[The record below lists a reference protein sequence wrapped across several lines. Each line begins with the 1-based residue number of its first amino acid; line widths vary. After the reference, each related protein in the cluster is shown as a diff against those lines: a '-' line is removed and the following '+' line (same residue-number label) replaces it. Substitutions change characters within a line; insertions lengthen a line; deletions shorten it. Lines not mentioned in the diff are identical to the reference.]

1 MTGWNNTNGVRL
13 MRCPT
18 LAQLPPPHQGKAGW
32 PWTEETPQLPDSMP
46 DGSPWPRISIVTP
59 SYNQGRFIEETIR
72 SELLQGYPN
81 LEYIII
87 DGGSTD
93 ESLEIIKAYAP
104 WLAYWVSE
112 PDKGQSHAINKGIT
126 RAGGDILGWLN
137 SDDTYEACVLKEVAE
152 SFSMHPEADV
162 ISGRCNLWYG
172 DRRDRL
178 MPASPLRTFEDF
190 LRVGSNWLQERLI
203 IQPEAFFRSR
213 AIRQT
218 RGLRE
223 DLHYGMDACLWMDM
237 VKAGCNFQSVDR
249 HWANI
254 RIHAHQKTA
263 ALSVAYAE
271 VVEVAWEHLRENW
284 TELEDPR
291 GVADDIFKGALGLLK
306 SEQASLRA
314 IRHSTTYRLA
324 AFLARLKPV
333 LIKLSR
339 VLNGWLFW

>member
-1 MTGWNNTNGVRL
+1 MNEVNAIACRSLRG
-13 MRCPT
+13 
-18 LAQLPPPHQGKAGW
+18 LPPPPAGKTGW
-32 PWTEETPQLPDSMP
+32 PWTIETHQLPPTRP
-46 DGSPWPRISIVTP
+46 DGSAWPRISIVTP

-72 SELLQGYPN
+72 SVLLQGYPN

-93 ESLEIIKAYAP
+93 ASLEIIKAYAP

-112 PDKGQSHAINKGIT
+112 PDKGQSHAINKGMI
-126 RAGGDILGWLN
+126 RASGDILGWLN
-137 SDDTYEACVLKEVAE
+137 SDDTYEAGVLREVAE

-162 ISGRCNLWYG
+162 ISGRCKIWFG

-178 MPASPLRTFEDF
+178 MPESPLRTFEDF
-190 LRVGSNWLQERLI
+190 LRVGSNWCQERLI

-213 AIRQT
+213 AIRRT

-223 DLHYGMDACLWMDM
+223 DLYYSMDACLWMDM

-249 HWANI
+249 HWATQ
-254 RIHAHQKTA
+254 RVHEHQKTA
-263 ALSVAYAE
+263 ALSLAFTE
-271 VVEVAWEHLRENW
+271 LVEVAWEHLLENW
-284 TELEDPR
+284 SDLEDPR
-291 GVADDIFKGALGLLK
+291 GVADDIFKRALVLLK

-333 LIKLSR
+333 LTIGPLKKTR
-339 VLNGWLFW
+339 FDG